1 MNSLFRTNVS
11 KMDVLDKSVAIN
23 RTILRAWSAFGAFA
37 QIFNISRLIIFTDSN
52 ISTLNSRIYLG
63 FYIFCLV
70 CSIGFLVSDFVFKIK
85 LLHLYPVQSEDIL
98 RMRALFL
105 SIKGKTKW

>member
-37 QIFNISRLIIFTDSN
+37 QIYNISRLIIFTDSN

-63 FYIFCLV
+63 FYIFV
-70 CSIGFLVSDFVFKIK
+70 
-85 LLHLYPVQSEDIL
+85 
-98 RMRALFL
+98 
-105 SIKGKTKW
+105 

>member
-23 RTILRAWSAFGAFA
+23 RTILRAWSAFGASA

-63 FYIFCLV
+63 FYIFV
-70 CSIGFLVSDFVFKIK
+70 
-85 LLHLYPVQSEDIL
+85 
-98 RMRALFL
+98 
-105 SIKGKTKW
+105 